1 MTTNHNLCEEKGG
14 PKRIRTHAPLLT
26 SPKPYRCA
34 KPAHKDQNHGPTSGM
49 GIVREN
55 AKIRDIET
63 EFPRRKEKFIHGEK
77 KLGVQKNNNKQ
88 TREHIF

>member
-1 MTTNHNLCEEKGG
+1 
-14 PKRIRTHAPLLT
+14 
-26 SPKPYRCA
+26 
-34 KPAHKDQNHGPTSGM
+34 M

-77 KLGVQKNNNKQ
+77 KLGVQKNQKKNQ
-88 TREHIF
+88 GAHILVPKTCETIKARVHARL